1 MYLPSLIHQLP
12 TAIIKLE
19 SCIKDLHQW
28 LQSQRLVLNPKKTEF
43 IIFASKSNNRSLND
57 HVINVNCHTI
67 PVSDVVRDL
76 GIMLDSNLT
85 FSSHINKV
93 RQNAFMHL
101 RIISK
106 MRKFLSK
113 RHCAMVVDSLALP
126 RLNFCASLF
135 VGLPKC
141 QVQRLQSIINY
152 SIKIVENLHRRENM
166 SPHLKNYEWLTAESR
181 MRFRLLQIV
190 HASLHHGVPVKLSS
204 SLTRHTSQYSLRSV
218 DDAPLTVPRTRSRM
232 GDRPFAVMGPRLFN
246 NLPSSVRNSLSFSV
260 ALRKH
265 LL

>member
-1 MYLPSLIHQLP
+1 
-12 TAIIKLE
+12 
-19 SCIKDLHQW
+19 
-28 LQSQRLVLNPKKTEF
+28 
-43 IIFASKSNNRSLND
+43 
-57 HVINVNCHTI
+57 
-67 PVSDVVRDL
+67 
-76 GIMLDSNLT
+76 MLDSNLT

-101 RIISK
+101 RIVSK

-190 HASLHHGVPVKLSS
+190 DASLYHGVPVKPYS